1 MSSTIPSRTYFFATL
16 KPFFQRCPSRYFLA
30 FHHRPEVLC
39 VKFWT
44 GSFHMA
50 SGLTLEIFGGWILGC
65 LVKWVDFIDLI
76 VFLDELSTTT

>member
-1 MSSTIPSRTYFFATL
+1 
-16 KPFFQRCPSRYFLA
+16 
-30 FHHRPEVLC
+30 
-39 VKFWT
+39 
-44 GSFHMA
+44 MA